1 MKRKTNLFYL
11 SGDESNFLT
20 FSNYGE
26 SLTGNFLATNWKMF
40 PSRFLCLY
48 IKYLDVDDKS
58 DFNKRKTQ
66 FIEYLTAHYENKM
79 AFLRDYCLENNLSI
93 ESNLLPLNYLLESI
107 FRIKFENNSFN
118 INQQDLKTVVE
129 ENKDIVL
136 SFVGNITEQ
145 DYNGTYT
152 DIISLI
158 NSNDKPNA
166 KIELSIKDQH
176 NLVECNENNLHG
188 WSTDEIELTPLFD
201 LDNKYKMSSDID
213 KISITTSNE
222 NNNIKFNILIPLY
235 DMVDISVHNDTT
247 VLEENIGIKL
257 NNTETYL
264 MNLPLGIWISENT
277 VELKRNKST
286 GFAPGWSL
294 LLSSQFKP
302 FPYSQKIPGE
312 ITQDSTKEAFA
323 TFAQVLIRQN
333 DIMNKMEE
341 MMNCFAYFTERIDGL
356 ENELKIV
363 GTSYTS
369 DVLNTRMIHFMHNQE
384 EKLNAFKQEMY
395 SYVLNTWKGYIG

>member
-1 MKRKTNLFYL
+1 MNI
-11 SGDESNFLT
+11 D
-20 FSNYGE
+20 
-26 SLTGNFLATNWKMF
+26 
-40 PSRFLCLY
+40 
-48 IKYLDVDDKS
+48 
-58 DFNKRKTQ
+58 
-66 FIEYLTAHYENKM
+66 
-79 AFLRDYCLENNLSI
+79 LEA
-93 ESNLLPLNYLLESI
+93 ESI
-107 FRIKFENNSFN
+107 SAN
-118 INQQDLKTVVE
+118 
-129 ENKDIVL
+129 DI
-136 SFVGNITEQ
+136 TW
-145 DYNGTYT
+145 
-152 DIISLI
+152 
-158 NSNDKPNA
+158 A
-166 KIELSIKDQH
+166 
-176 NLVECNENNLHG
+176 
-188 WSTDEIELTPLFD
+188 LFD
-201 LDNKYKMSSDID
+201 LNNQYKITSDID

-247 VLEENIGIKL
+247 VLEENIGIEL

-264 MNLPLGIWISENT
+264 MNLPLGIWMSENT

-286 GFAPGWSL
+286 GYAPGWSL

-384 EKLNAFKQEMY
+384 EKLNAFKEEMY

>member
-48 IKYLDVDDKS
+48 IKYLDVDDKT

-118 INQQDLKTVVE
+118 INQQDLKTLVE

-158 NSNDKPNA
+158 NSTDKPNA
-166 KIELSIKDQH
+166 KIELIIKDQH

-188 WSTDEIELTPLFD
+188 WSTNEIELTPLFD
-201 LDNKYKMSSDID
+201 LDNKY
-213 KISITTSNE
+213 
-222 NNNIKFNILIPLY
+222 
-235 DMVDISVHNDTT
+235 
-247 VLEENIGIKL
+247 
-257 NNTETYL
+257 
-264 MNLPLGIWISENT
+264 
-277 VELKRNKST
+277 
-286 GFAPGWSL
+286 
-294 LLSSQFKP
+294 
-302 FPYSQKIPGE
+302 
-312 ITQDSTKEAFA
+312 
-323 TFAQVLIRQN
+323 
-333 DIMNKMEE
+333 
-341 MMNCFAYFTERIDGL
+341 
-356 ENELKIV
+356 
-363 GTSYTS
+363 
-369 DVLNTRMIHFMHNQE
+369 
-384 EKLNAFKQEMY
+384 
-395 SYVLNTWKGYIG
+395 